1 MSSISTWSTT
11 PANNND
17 TAPNGAPEGMAPS
30 GVNDTIREIM
40 ARIREWYEDAQW
52 IDLGLTHVRVSSSQF
67 TIAGNYSTVYTVGRR
82 VRMMNAGTAAYGT
95 VSAVSYVAPDT
106 TVTIAELTVPGTISS
121 VAISVLTPDGSAIP
135 TRFPAGPTDFTGGS
149 MRITESATH
158 SAGAGLEL
166 IFDSVTPVATLQAYD
181 RTAGVA
187 RALRVNGSTFSV
199 RCNGVEVG
207 LFAAASSGNVLTL
220 PGSLRISGAATLG
233 ATSTPGVWSFE
244 TPVLRQYLGDGTGYS
259 FALATRAAGV
269 TTDVATFNEFGGL
282 TLTATNAG
290 FGAILQ
296 LVDPSAAANNGRWR
310 LRNVGEQLR
319 VEAYNDADTAQAAA
333 ITVERTG
340 AAIDSVA
347 VSTKLALAS
356 HTTSSSA
363 SAGGASALPVTP
375 TGYVTVA
382 VNGSDKKIPYYD

>member
-1 MSSISTWSTT
+1 MSALSTWSTT

-135 TRFPAGPTDFTGGS
+135 TKFPAGPTDFTGGS
-149 MRITESATH
+149 MRITEAATH

-166 IFDSVTPVATLQAYD
+166 IFDSVTPVATVQAYD

-187 RALRVNGSTFSV
+187 RALRVNGSSFSV
-199 RCNGVEVG
+199 RVNGVEVG
-207 LFAAASSGNVLTL
+207 LFDAASAGNVLTL

-233 ATSTPGVWSFE
+233 ATATAGVWSFE

-259 FALATRAAGV
+259 FALANRAAGA
-269 TTDVATFNEFGGL
+269 TTDVFTFLDTGVQVITG
-282 TLTATNAG
+282 AD
-290 FGAILQ
+290 AILAF
-296 LVDPSAAANNGRWR
+296 VETGVTADNGRWR
-310 LRNVGEQLR
+310 WRANGEAFLLQ
-319 VEAYNDADTAQAAA
+319 AYNDADSAQAAA

-340 AAIDSVA
+340 TTIDSVA

-363 SAGGASALPVTP
+363 LAGGASALPALP